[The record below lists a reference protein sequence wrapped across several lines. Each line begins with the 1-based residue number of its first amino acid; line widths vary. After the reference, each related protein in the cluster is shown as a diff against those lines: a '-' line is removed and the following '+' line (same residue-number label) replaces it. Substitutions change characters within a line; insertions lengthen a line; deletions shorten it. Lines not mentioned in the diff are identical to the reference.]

1 MKKVIVMF
9 LMLSVLLCGCGREE
23 SVPPETTLPAPAE
36 ETAVPVETAET
47 DALPAELD
55 AYRRVLE
62 GRMTIC
68 RSASMEYIPI
78 SKISLFFTVDE
89 LPWGVERFA
98 VQDLD
103 GDGVQ
108 EAVLEVS
115 NSAGFVILRY
125 QEDGTVSGQEIWHR
139 AFQELKADGSFRGAG
154 SSFDS
159 YYWQYGSDGNVLLAE
174 RYEREDG
181 TPYYSVNGQ
190 ETDAEAFAA
199 FEAEQAA
206 KPDAVW
212 YESWEDF
219 LASL

>member
-1 MKKVIVMF
+1 MKKAIAML
-9 LMLSVLLCGCGREE
+9 LMLSLLLCGCSREKNALPVLTE
-23 SVPPETTLPAPAE
+23 ETTA
-36 ETAVPVETAET
+36 PVETAEL
-47 DALPAELD
+47 DRLPAELD
-55 AYRRVLE
+55 AYCRVLE
-62 GRMTIC
+62 GRMSIC

-78 SKISLFFTVDE
+78 SKISLFFTVEE
-89 LPWGVERFA
+89 LPWGVERLA

-115 NSAGFVILRY
+115 NSAGYVILRY
-125 QEDGTVSGQEIWHR
+125 QEDGIVSGQEIWHR

-159 YYWQYGSDGNVLLAE
+159 YYWQYGSDGNILLAE

-199 FEAEQAA
+199 FEEAQAA

-212 YESWEDF
+212 YESWEDY
-219 LASL
+219 LNSR